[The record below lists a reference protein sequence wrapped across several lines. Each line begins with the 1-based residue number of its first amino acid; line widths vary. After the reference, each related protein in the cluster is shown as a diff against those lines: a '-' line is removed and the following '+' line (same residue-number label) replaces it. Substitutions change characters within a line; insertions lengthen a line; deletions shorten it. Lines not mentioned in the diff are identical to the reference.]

1 MSNTLDTP
9 TRCLRSQQT
18 PKPEQEPSTA
28 PSLVVQEGPRR
39 THIKLAHVLL
49 QFDLAPREVL
59 PGTAPQR
66 GRDPLLA
73 PQPDLRERH
82 SHDGKITEHWET
94 KRLGGKVRA
103 RPAPRPQAGPLLL
116 PKQGKVSLSPWD
128 AGMAVKAARGSCQKP
143 SRGFVA
149 CKQLQTSL
157 ALPQSQIL
165 LGAGK
170 ANIGAKVGSRWL
182 CPHEKH

>member
-1 MSNTLDTP
+1 MSEISTYTQARAGASPALP
-9 TRCLRSQQT
+9 PPWWCRRV
-18 PKPEQEPSTA
+18 PS
-28 PSLVVQEGPRR
+28 R

-49 QFDLAPREVL
+49 QLDLAPREVL

-73 PQPDLRERH
+73 PQPDLRERTAVTGR
-82 SHDGKITEHWET
+82 SRSTGKQRDSW
-94 KRLGGKVRA
+94 GKVGA

-128 AGMAVKAARGSCQKP
+128 AGMAVKAAPAARGSCQRR
-143 SRGFVA
+143 SRSFVA

-165 LGAGK
+165 LGTGK
-170 ANIGAKVGSRWL
+170 ANIGAKLGSRWL
-182 CPHEKH
+182 CPHGKH

>member
-9 TRCLRSQQT
+9 TRCLRSQHT

-82 SHDGKITEHWET
+82 SHDRKITEHWET
-94 KRLGGKVRA
+94 KRLQGQGESQA
-103 RPAPRPQAGPLLL
+103 STTATGWSPAASQTRKSVPEPLGCRNGSQGCTGEL
-116 PKQGKVSLSPWD
+116 PEAQQRLCG
-128 AGMAVKAARGSCQKP
+128 
-143 SRGFVA
+143 
-149 CKQLQTSL
+149 LQTAPNKPGTASKPDPAGSWKSKHWSQGEKQV
-157 ALPQSQIL
+157 ALST
-165 LGAGK
+165 
-170 ANIGAKVGSRWL
+170 
-182 CPHEKH
+182 